1 MEARLDSEW
10 LLGEPRWWNI
20 DGDGPPDFRQGEL
33 TPPAPWVSTTPRVGN
48 FGWCRQRYRPLAWS
62 LLRPFAWAPLFLALS
77 AIPIAFPGRT
87 PNDGLVSL
95 GFFSLCWSLV
105 VIPLL
110 MARNAQP
117 MSGSGILSLPLD
129 WPSLALAITIFP
141 IHIFYDSRV
150 GWASYALFWFAYI
163 RTVQYVQNSMR
174 VTPGRF
180 LLPVDPADWGADL
193 PPPWKEHST
202 SWARKEIASAKLDT
216 GRLVIAGASR
226 SGQDFLAL
234 AFVHDSG
241 FVHDPFHENMP
252 SDEILSRI
260 LESPPPIV
268 GTEWPS
274 ILLHNS
280 EEE

>member
-1 MEARLDSEW
+1 MEARLDSDW
-10 LLGEPRWWNI
+10 LLGESRWWNL
-20 DGDGPPDFRQGEL
+20 DGQDPPDFRKGEL
-33 TPPAPWVSTTPRVGN
+33 APPAPWVSTTPRVGN

-62 LLRPFAWAPLFLALS
+62 ILRPFAWAPLFLALS

-87 PNDGLVSL
+87 PDDQLVSL

-117 MSGSGILSLPLD
+117 MSGTGILSLPLD

-150 GWASYALFWFAYI
+150 GWASYVLFWFAYI
-163 RTVQYVQNSMR
+163 RTVQLVQNSMR
-174 VTPGRF
+174 VTPARF
-180 LLPVDPADWGADL
+180 LLPVNPEDWGGGL
-193 PPPWKEHST
+193 PPPWEEHSAN
-202 SWARKEIASAKLDT
+202 WARKAIASVKLDT
-216 GRLVIAGASR
+216 GTLVIAGASR

-241 FVHDPFHENMP
+241 FIQDPFHQNM
-252 SDEILSRI
+252 SADESLSRI

-274 ILLHNS
+274 KLLHIS